1 LGRVDTRDKP
11 RHDGGRHRCSN
22 EKRRSQRGSGVFVSS
37 HLLGVVMV
45 MVMVMMVVMM
55 VMVMVMMVMMVM
67 MVVMIVSRESGE
79 GAESHR

>member
-55 VMVMVMMVMMVM
+55 VMVVMMMMVM

>member
-55 VMVMVMMVMMVM
+55 VMVVMMM
-67 MVVMIVSRESGE
+67 MVVMIVSRKSGE

>member
-1 LGRVDTRDKP
+1 LGRVDTRDEP

-45 MVMVMMVVMM
+45 MVMVMVMM
-55 VMVMVMMVMMVM
+55 VMVVMMMMVM

>member
-1 LGRVDTRDKP
+1 VDTRDKP
-11 RHDGGRHRCSN
+11 RHDGGRYRCSN

-45 MVMVMMVVMM
+45 MVMMVMVVMM
-55 VMVMVMMVMMVM
+55 MMVMVMVM